1 MFNDINKKKLSEG
14 FKDGIPIGLGYFAV
28 AFSLGIV
35 ARNAGISYLEGFI
48 ASLFTSASAGEYAV
62 FTLIGE
68 GASYI
73 GIAIMTLVANAR
85 YFLMSCSLVQ
95 KLDEKET
102 TIKRIG
108 MGFGVTDEI
117 FAISIAQKGK
127 LNPFYFFGAMISA
140 IFPWAIGTSCG
151 ILMGNILPSSIVS
164 ALGVALY
171 GMFIAIVIPPAKEN
185 KTIAI
190 AVFSSFVLSYLASIT
205 PLINKLSSG
214 NRIIILTVI
223 ISTVFAL
230 IKPVEGDN
238 L

>member
-1 MFNDINKKKLSEG
+1 MYIEDKKKYIEG

-35 ARNAGISYLEGFI
+35 ARNAGISYLEGFV

-68 GASYI
+68 GASYL
-73 GIAIMTLVANAR
+73 GVCLMTLIANAR

-95 KLDEKET
+95 KLDEKEST
-102 TIKRIG
+102 LKRIG

-127 LNPFYFFGAMISA
+127 LNPFYFYGAMTSA
-140 IFPWAIGTSCG
+140 IVPWAIGTSCG
-151 ILMGNILPSSIVS
+151 ILMGNILPGSIVS

-185 KTIAI
+185 RII
-190 AVFSSFVLSYLASIT
+190 GLAVFISFVSSFIVSRT
-205 PLINKLSSG
+205 PFINKLSSG
-214 NRIIILTVI
+214 NRIILLTVI
-223 ISTVFAL
+223 ISCAFAL
-230 IKPVEGDN
+230 IKPIEGDN
-238 L
+238 I